1 MARIDDLRKIATRLR
16 VHCLRMTTA
25 AGSGHPTS
33 CLSAAD
39 IAASLFFSEMRW
51 NTKDPRDPANDEF
64 VLSKGHAAP
73 LLWAAYAEAGLLPLE
88 SLLDLRKITS
98 GLEGHPTPRMPWV
111 KAATG
116 SLGQGLSVGAG
127 LALAQRLD
135 KSPARTFVLM
145 GDGECAEGNVWEAA
159 ADAALMKLK
168 NLVAVVDVNRLGQ
181 SGPSMHQHD
190 LAAWARK
197 FRGFGW
203 DAMIIDGH
211 KIDKILAALRQAGKK
226 GLPTVILAR
235 TIKGKGVSFVEDKN
249 GWHGKPLKAD
259 ELARA
264 LEEIGPLPEVDSP
277 ALVRAARPFKKK
289 PAAASPELP
298 KPDYKEKTA
307 TRLAYGNALL
317 KLGRVNP
324 LVVAIDGDV
333 KNSTYADKFFEAFA
347 GRSFESF
354 IAEQQMV
361 GLAVGLAAKGYIP
374 FAATFAAFLARA
386 HDQIRMAAYSFANIK
401 LCGSHVGVSI
411 GEDGPSQMGLE
422 DMAIFRPIP
431 GCVVLYPSDA
441 VSAEACVAAAAAHK
455 GMCYIRTTRP
465 ATALLYGPDEPF
477 PIGGAKVLRRS
488 DGDAVTVVAAGI
500 TVHEALKARDL
511 LAKEGIGLRIIDAYS
526 VAPLDASTIRR
537 EAAET
542 GGRVIVAED
551 HYPAGGLGGAVLQ
564 ALAGERLLFKHL
576 CVRDLPRSGKPDE
589 LLEMFGL
596 NASHIARAAKEL
608 LGR

>member
-39 IAASLFFSEMRW
+39 IAACLFFSEMRW
-51 NTKDPRDPANDEF
+51 NTADPHDPGNDEF

-73 LLWAAYAEAGLLPLE
+73 LLWAAYAEARLIPFE

-98 GLEGHPTPRMPWV
+98 DLEGHPTPRMPWV

-116 SLGQGLSVGAG
+116 SLGQGLSIGAG
-127 LALAQRLD
+127 MALAQRLD
-135 KSPARTFVLM
+135 KSPARTYVLM
-145 GDGECAEGNVWEAA
+145 GDGEIAEGNVWEAV
-159 ADAALMKLK
+159 ADAAVWKLK
-168 NLVAVVDVNRLGQ
+168 NLVAIVDVNRLGQ
-181 SGPSMHQHD
+181 SGPTMHQHD
-190 LAAWARK
+190 MGALARK

-203 DAMIIDGH
+203 EALVIDGH
-211 KIDKILAALRQAGKK
+211 KIDKILAALKQAGKK
-226 GLPTVILAR
+226 GLPTAILAR

-249 GWHGKPLKAD
+249 GWHGRALKTD

-264 LEEIGPLPEVDSP
+264 LEEIGSLTDVDSHK
-277 ALVRAARPFKKK
+277 LVRPARPYKKK
-289 PAAASPELP
+289 AVAASFEIP
-298 KPDYKEKTA
+298 KPDYAEKTA
-307 TRLAYGNALL
+307 TRAAYGKALL
-317 KLGRVNP
+317 KLGQVNP

-333 KNSTYADKFFEAFA
+333 KNSTHALEFFEAFPR
-347 GRSFESF
+347 RSYESF
-354 IAEQQMV
+354 ICEQQMT

-374 FAATFAAFLARA
+374 FVATFAAFLSRA

-431 GCVVLYPSDA
+431 GCIVLYPSDA

-465 ATALLYGPDEPF
+465 ATPVLYGADETF
-477 PIGGAKVLRRS
+477 PIGGAKVVRKA
-488 DGDAVTVVAAGI
+488 DTDAVTVIAAGI
-500 TVHEALKARDL
+500 TVHEALKAHGL

-526 VAPLDASTIRR
+526 VAPLDAETIRR
-537 EAAET
+537 EVDGT
-542 GGRVIVAED
+542 GGRVVVAED

-564 ALAGERLLFKHL
+564 ALAGERISIRHL
-576 CVRDLPRSGKPDE
+576 CIRELPRSGKPDE
-589 LLEMFGL
+589 LLEMFGIS
-596 NASHIARAAKEL
+596 AGHIAGAAKEL